1 MEVALQRRLAI
12 RTRPK
17 TQLEAAY
24 GEWLTK
30 NRQIAARF
38 EGRVAQK
45 RAAIAQL
52 DKAIRSLAA
61 ESEMENRQ
69 LKAKR
74 MEEAEGKGRI
84 CNSYFGRWLVYL
96 VHYLLHIVNLFPLSH
111 YTPSLPPRYFSLPL
125 GFIS

>member
-1 MEVALQRRLAI
+1 MEVAIQRRIAN

-30 NRQIAARF
+30 NRRIAARF

-52 DKAIRSLAA
+52 DMAIKKL

-84 CNSYFGRWLVYL
+84 CNSYFGRWLVHL
-96 VHYLLHIVNLFPLSH
+96 VHYIL
-111 YTPSLPPRYFSLPL
+111 YT
-125 GFIS
+125 

>member
-1 MEVALQRRLAI
+1 MDVALQRRLAN

-30 NRQIAARF
+30 NRRIAARF
-38 EGRVAQK
+38 EGREAQK

-52 DKAIRSLAA
+52 DMAIKSLIA
-61 ESEMENRQ
+61 ESEMEIRQ

-74 MEEAEGKGRI
+74 MEEA
-84 CNSYFGRWLVYL
+84 
-96 VHYLLHIVNLFPLSH
+96 
-111 YTPSLPPRYFSLPL
+111 
-125 GFIS
+125 

>member
-1 MEVALQRRLAI
+1 MDVALQRRIAN

-17 TQLEAAY
+17 AQLEAAY

-30 NRQIAARF
+30 NRRIAARF

-45 RAAIAQL
+45 RAAIAKL
-52 DKAIRSLAA
+52 DMAIKKL

-74 MEEAEGKGRI
+74 MEEG
-84 CNSYFGRWLVYL
+84 
-96 VHYLLHIVNLFPLSH
+96 
-111 YTPSLPPRYFSLPL
+111 
-125 GFIS
+125 

>member
-1 MEVALQRRLAI
+1 VEVALHRRIAN

-17 TQLEAAY
+17 AQLEAAY

-30 NRQIAARF
+30 NRRIAARF

-52 DKAIRSLAA
+52 DMAIRSLAT

-74 MEEAEGKGRI
+74 MEEA
-84 CNSYFGRWLVYL
+84 
-96 VHYLLHIVNLFPLSH
+96 
-111 YTPSLPPRYFSLPL
+111 
-125 GFIS
+125 

>member
-1 MEVALQRRLAI
+1 VDVALQRRIAN

-17 TQLEAAY
+17 AQLEVAY

-30 NRQIAARF
+30 NRRIASQF

-52 DKAIRSLAA
+52 DKAIKKL

-74 MEEAEGKGRI
+74 MEEK
-84 CNSYFGRWLVYL
+84 
-96 VHYLLHIVNLFPLSH
+96 
-111 YTPSLPPRYFSLPL
+111 
-125 GFIS
+125 